1 MIIKNFNNSTYCNDT
16 KLSKYVCN
24 IKEKYNKTPILKWYF
39 VRTVPSYS
47 NIIKWCL
54 RCLFEKSEILYYP
67 NTENVSKSYV
77 ECGLFHPVPSWG
89 NLPWPW
95 FLGIFGRCTRKS
107 CIHWASIMING
118 MGCYCSKNFKQ
129 LY

>member
-77 ECGLFHPVPSWG
+77 ECGLSTQFPHGEICHDHDFWG
-89 NLPWPW
+89 FSGDAPENLVY
-95 FLGIFGRCTRKS
+95 T
-107 CIHWASIMING
+107 WASIMING